1 MPPPGR
7 GAGIGMGGACMGI
20 GMGMGAGIGMG
31 GGIIGAPPTRVGGT
45 GARGAMR
52 PGSGQ

>member
-7 GAGIGMGGACMGI
+7 GAGIGMGGACMG
-20 GMGMGAGIGMG
+20 MGAGIGIGMG